1 MNNFRKLLFISAS
14 LLATPAAL
22 AQSGDCALLSYQ
34 NMDKP
39 NCKSLEAE
47 GSLFI
52 FTDRE
57 KGLYELADLQ
67 TARFELDLV
76 NKPEVAESPKTAQS
90 QVTVGTSISTSV
102 PAGMPNPVT
111 VGTSISSS
119 VPAGVPNPV
128 TVGTSISTSVP
139 AGVPN
144 PVTVG
149 TSISTSVPAGV
160 PNPVTVS
167 TSISSSVPA
176 GVPNPV
182 TVSTSISSSVP
193 AGVPN
198 PVTVSTST
206 SEDIIILELRREDAK
221 TTYFSVAYAQSA
233 EGNVT
238 QGDFKEGQS
247 SSDRFV
253 GSAIERAAADNN
265 PDPDNE
271 DDNDDEDNNEDEDD
285 NDDEDNNEDD
295 Y

>member
-1 MNNFRKLLFISAS
+1 MEIPMNNFRKLLFISAS

-182 TVSTSISSSVP
+182 TVSTS
-193 AGVPN
+193 
-198 PVTVSTST
+198 T

>member
-182 TVSTSISSSVP
+182 TVSTS
-193 AGVPN
+193 
-198 PVTVSTST
+198 T